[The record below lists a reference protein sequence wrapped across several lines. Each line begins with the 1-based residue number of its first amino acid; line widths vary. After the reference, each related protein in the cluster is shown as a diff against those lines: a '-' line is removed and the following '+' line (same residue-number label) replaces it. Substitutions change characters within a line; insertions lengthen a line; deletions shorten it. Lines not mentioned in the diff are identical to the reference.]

1 MDKDQDMWE
10 KLFHELACIKSEMK
24 AFKLET
30 RAELYQIKTER
41 KNGNSAQ
48 SSNGSLRKGNKGCY
62 IRQSRVGGNA
72 R

>member
-30 RAELYQIKTER
+30 RAELYQIKTEQEWQQR
-41 KNGNSAQ
+41 AEQQRLPQEGE
-48 SSNGSLRKGNKGCY
+48 
-62 IRQSRVGGNA
+62 
-72 R
+72 